1 VKAGPTV
8 RRPSPRVL
16 APVLAIGLVLTTAGC
31 GSAASSAAAPSSSPP
46 SSSPVS
52 TASPSASSSG
62 AFAILP
68 QSVLADLSPL
78 VYASAVGA
86 DAGMAAQGAKP
97 AVNAVFLGGI
107 SRELTYEGKTVAGVD
122 LYRFNADVPA
132 DTRAKMVP
140 LMVQSFAQVAP
151 TAGKL
156 GKATVQVADGAR
168 GSAVTVIG
176 WTHGDDVVLVWSQGL
191 AATQQIAQQYLTVT
205 GAA

>member
-1 VKAGPTV
+1 MKAGPTV
-8 RRPSPRVL
+8 RRPSPRLL
-16 APVLAIGLVLTTAGC
+16 APVVAMGLVLTTAGC
-31 GSAASSAAAPSSSPP
+31 SSAASSAAAPSSSPP

-52 TASPSASSSG
+52 TASASSSG

-97 AVNAVFLGGI
+97 AVNAVFRGGV

-156 GKATVQVADGAR
+156 GNATVQVADGAR